1 MTREQVSTDEAPG
14 PLGAYSQGIVANGF
28 LYTAG
33 VGPMEH
39 GTGTV
44 AGATIEEQTAQVMA
58 NLQAI
63 LAARGLGFGD
73 VVKTTAH
80 LAALDRDFRGFD
92 ATYRRF
98 LVEPFPVRTTVGS
111 ALPNILVEIDMIAA
125 VRS

>member
-1 MTREQVSTDEAPG
+1 MTREQVSTDDAPR

-33 VGPMEH
+33 VGPMSRA
-39 GTGTV
+39 TGSV
-44 AGATIEEQTAQVMA
+44 VGATIEEQTAQVMA

-73 VVKTTAH
+73 VVKTTVH
-80 LAALDRDFRGFD
+80 LADLDRDFRGFD

-98 LVEPFPVRTTVGS
+98 LVEPFPARTTVGS
-111 ALPNILVEIDMIAA
+111 ALPGILVEIDMIAA
-125 VRS
+125 IAS